1 MAHCDIV
8 CEALPCDIILI
19 TKKGKQAH
27 SYQEGVVDGH
37 SIGEENEV
45 KVAAGDTHRPHAA
58 ALLRCRQA
66 LNF

>member
-8 CEALPCDIILI
+8 CEAFPCDIILI

-37 SIGEENEV
+37 SIGEENEDDV
-45 KVAAGDTHRPHAA
+45 HAT
-58 ALLRCRQA
+58 
-66 LNF
+66 